1 MAASGGSNLIAER
14 YASALF
20 ELADDSKALD
30 AVADDLKSVTA
41 ALDQS
46 GELARL
52 VHSPVL
58 SRADQSKAIA
68 ALLERLGAHKLTRN
82 VVGLMARNR
91 RLPALAGVARA
102 YLEEL
107 ARRRGEVT
115 AEVVSAS
122 ALSKEDLA
130 AVEAAVKK
138 AIGGKIALVAKTD
151 PGLIGGLIVKVGSRM
166 VDASLKTQ
174 LTKLKLAMK
183 GA

>member
-1 MAASGGSNLIAER
+1 MAASGGSNSIAER

-20 ELADDSKALD
+20 ELADEGKALD
-30 AVADDLKSVTA
+30 AVAGDLKTIIA

-46 GELARL
+46 DDLARL
-52 VHSPVL
+52 VRSPVI

-68 ALLERLGAHKLTRN
+68 AVLERVSAHALTRQ

-91 RLPALAGVARA
+91 RLGALKGVAQA
-102 YLEEL
+102 YLNEL
-107 ARRRGEVT
+107 AKRRGEVT
-115 AEVVSAS
+115 AEVVSAV
-122 ALSKEDLA
+122 ALKPEELA

-151 PGLIGGLIVKVGSRM
+151 PRLIGGLIVKVGSRM